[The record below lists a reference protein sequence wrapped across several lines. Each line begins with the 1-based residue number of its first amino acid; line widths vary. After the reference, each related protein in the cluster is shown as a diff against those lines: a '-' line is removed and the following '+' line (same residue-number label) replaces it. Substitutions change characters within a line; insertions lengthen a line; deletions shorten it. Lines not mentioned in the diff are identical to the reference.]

1 LLDKRP
7 IIHVGMDIIDPARAT
22 ARANPAFFGGAGE
35 SMQCVKKNGGWAALT
50 VGMWVSQSS
59 FA

>member
-1 LLDKRP
+1 
-7 IIHVGMDIIDPARAT
+7 MDIIDPASPT